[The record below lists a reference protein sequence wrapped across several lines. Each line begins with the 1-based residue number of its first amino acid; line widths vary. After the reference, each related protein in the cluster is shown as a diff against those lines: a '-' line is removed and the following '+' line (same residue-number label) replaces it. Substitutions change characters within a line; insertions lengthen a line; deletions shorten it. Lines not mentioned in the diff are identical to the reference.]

1 MLKYSTQ
8 PANTQEVYLRMLN
21 EIRLACLN
29 IKLNFEP
36 KIVMTDFE
44 AGAISAYKEIW
55 EFLEMLGC
63 LFHFGQALFKNLC
76 DKCGLRQEYY
86 DNEDLRL
93 WFRRM
98 QALAFVPL
106 DKIESVYGNHSI

>member
-1 MLKYSTQ
+1 
-8 PANTQEVYLRMLN
+8 
-21 EIRLACLN
+21 
-29 IKLNFEP
+29 
-36 KIVMTDFE
+36 
-44 AGAISAYKEIW
+44 
-55 EFLEMLGC
+55 MLGC

-86 DNEDLRL
+86 DNEALRM

-106 DKIESVYGNHSI
+106 DKIENVYLTLVDEASVLFNDKVYEKV